1 MFILVKW
8 TYLSTEE
15 KMYAYMEKLMQIVF
29 YINLVSGVCDP
40 VYDPRED
47 IQNAHNGT
55 ELCKTELSWKGGD
68 LN

>member
-8 TYLSTEE
+8 TYLSTAG

-47 IQNAHNGT
+47 I
-55 ELCKTELSWKGGD
+55 
-68 LN
+68 